1 MKELIYKGSTK
12 DIFHVSGEEL
22 CFKFS
27 DRYSIFDYG
36 EMPDHIFNK
45 GINTA
50 KFTTAIFKKFEKNL
64 GIKTHL
70 LKLGDAPDE
79 IIVKKFNVPRDF
91 DSSLYYAKRPIN
103 SFIPLEVIFRFG
115 VPVGSSLIK
124 RGFRPLE
131 KFSAPMIE
139 FTTKL
144 ESIDRLIEFDEAQKI
159 AGLNIQEMEKLN
171 IIASNLAYELKN
183 LVDSKG
189 LTLWDGKFEFA
200 FGENISSNER
210 EIILVDSISLDE
222 MRISYQDVPLSK
234 EILRQIYKN
243 DQWYEQLEA
252 AKKLDQNNF
261 REKLPAPKHLN
272 QKTISI
278 VSEIYREVQSL
289 IVADNHTTNYLDDL
303 IKELKNEY
311 HHLW

>member
-1 MKELIYKGSTK
+1 MKELLYKGSTK

-36 EMPDHIFNK
+36 EMPDHIANK

-70 LKLGDAPDE
+70 LKNGDLPDE

-91 DSSLYYAKRPIN
+91 DSSLFYSKRPIN
-103 SFIPLEVIFRFG
+103 AFIPLEVIFRFG
-115 VPVGSSLIK
+115 APVGSSLIK
-124 RGFRPLE
+124 RGFKPME
-131 KFSAPMIE
+131 KFNSPMIE

-144 ESIDRLIEFDEAQKI
+144 ENIDRLIDPDEAMKI
-159 AGLNIQEMEKLN
+159 AGLNHLEMEKLS
-171 IIASNLAYELKN
+171 IMASNLAYELRN
-183 LVDSKG
+183 LVEISG

-200 FGENISSNER
+200 FGESINQSER
-210 EIILVDSISLDE
+210 EIVLVDSISLDE
-222 MRISYQDVPLSK
+222 LRITYEDVPLSK
-234 EILRQIYKN
+234 EILRQIYKQ
-243 DQWYEQLEA
+243 DPWYEELEL
-252 AKKLDQNNF
+252 AKKNFHDNF
-261 REKLPAPKHLN
+261 REKVSVPHHL
-272 QKTISI
+272 KSSTSGI

-289 IVADNHTTNYLDDL
+289 ISTEAKSTEKLDAL
-303 IKELKNEY
+303 IKDLKNEY
-311 HHLW
+311 HNLW